1 MLNNH
6 STIPTPS
13 VNKLWLEMSDDE
25 RYKLISQE
33 LKKNDKI
40 KDFELFRV
48 YKDGQ
53 IILKTEISIKSSER
67 GMLLLDT
74 EEQLKKNI
82 DKGLTIWLEPV
93 GDKSKLRNLR
103 GIVFKQE

>member
-1 MLNNH
+1 MLKNY
-6 STIPTPS
+6 STTPTPS
-13 VNKLWLEMSDDE
+13 VNKLWLEMSEDE
-25 RYKLISQE
+25 RYKLISHE
-33 LKKNDKI
+33 LKKNNKI
-40 KDFELFRV
+40 KDFEIFRV
-48 YKDGQ
+48 HKDGQ

-67 GMLLLDT
+67 GMLLLDI

-103 GIVFKQE
+103 GIVFKRG

>member
-1 MLNNH
+1 MLNNY
-6 STIPTPS
+6 SITPTPS
-13 VNKLWLEMSDDE
+13 VHKLWLDISDDE
-25 RYKLISQE
+25 RRKLISQE

-40 KDFELFRV
+40 KDIEIFRV

-53 IILKTEISIKSSER
+53 IILKIERSIKSSER
-67 GMLLLDT
+67 GLLLLDI

-82 DKGLTIWLEPV
+82 DNGLTIWLEPV

>member
-1 MLNNH
+1 MLKNH
-6 STIPTPS
+6 SMTPAPS

-25 RYKLISQE
+25 RYKLIFQE
-33 LKKNDKI
+33 LKKSNKI
-40 KDFELFRV
+40 KNFEIFRV
-48 YKDGQ
+48 PKDGK

-67 GMLLLDT
+67 GMLLLDI

-103 GIVFKQE
+103 GIVFKRE